1 MDNLSAK
8 IHFFKREKNPRRSVI
23 AQHLCIHC
31 LEMSSDYELLN
42 EELTETTRE
51 AERALVRRLD
61 RRLLAFAMMGN
72 VIKVLDNTNLCEFN
86 RNIIN
91 WTS

>member
-1 MDNLSAK
+1 
-8 IHFFKREKNPRRSVI
+8 
-23 AQHLCIHC
+23 
-31 LEMSSDYELLN
+31 MSSDYELLN
-42 EELTETTRE
+42 EELTEATQE

-72 VIKVLDNTNLCEFN
+72 VIKVLDNTNLCEFD

>member
-1 MDNLSAK
+1 MQK
-8 IHFFKREKNPRRSVI
+8 FTFFLKENIPRLSVI
-23 AQHLCIHC
+23 AQHLCIRC

-72 VIKVLDNTNLCEFN
+72 VIKVLDNTNLCEFD